1 MEYFLRYL
9 EHVINKLLY
18 LCGVKSST
26 NVIMNKKLKNRA
38 LQGLLLLSLSGMT
51 ACVDNDYDLSKDVDM
66 TITVGGEN
74 LSIPGSNTDSIT
86 LAKIFDLD
94 PESDVQADV
103 NGNYALTVNGT
114 GNETTVRIEDVTIER
129 NQIETE
135 SSSSE
140 LNFRYASAQ
149 VAEANVD
156 DWASFAVDKTD
167 VTEDLVALYHAQAV
181 STAVL
186 DLSFN
191 GSARQ
196 LHLAQGFQVSFPA
209 YMTVQCNDSRFRM
222 DGHVLTFTEDVTIP
236 RGDILSIPL
245 TISAIDFEVMG
256 VGEGLVERGH
266 LIVNGFIPVAGRAY
280 LNADDFISQQDVRL
294 TLNTDLKLDAI
305 RLTEVTA
312 IVDPQIDITIDPVA
326 INDLPEFLQ
335 NEEVKIDMTDPK
347 IYLHI
352 TNSSPVAVDF
362 SADMLPYKDGQQL
375 SSVAIG
381 DKTGGTE
388 PIVIPANTT
397 GYTICLHRLQDES
410 GIMADKIISVPTINN
425 LIATIPD
432 EIRTEN
438 ITAQALQETVIL
450 QLGKDYNVETDYN
463 VVAPLQFNNGT
474 EIVYNDR
481 MDGWNSDMKDL
492 NVRHAEVT
500 LNATNTIP
508 LTMEMSVNAI
518 DGYGNV
524 MSEIT
529 ATVEGGI
536 NAGNAAVPSIN
547 PLTIRLQTNS
557 DDALREMDGIAYEVK
572 ATVPTEFEGTILNE
586 KQTLLL
592 DDVVITVKGGI
603 TVDLN

>member
-1 MEYFLRYL
+1 
-9 EHVINKLLY
+9 
-18 LCGVKSST
+18 
-26 NVIMNKKLKNRA
+26 MNKKLKNRV
-38 LQGLLLLSLSGMT
+38 LQGLLLLSLLGMA

-103 NGNYALTVNGT
+103 NGDYALTVNGT
-114 GNETTVRIEDVTIER
+114 GNETTVRIEDVTIEQ

-135 SSSSE
+135 PSSSE
-140 LNFRYASAQ
+140 LYFRYASAQ
-149 VAEANVD
+149 ATEANVD
-156 DWASFAVDKTD
+156 DRTSFVVDKTD
-167 VTEDLVALYHAQAV
+167 VTEDLVALYQAQVV
-181 STAVL
+181 STATL

-191 GSARQ
+191 GSVRQ
-196 LHLAQGFQVSFPA
+196 LHLAQGFQISFPA
-209 YMTVQCNDSRFRM
+209 YMTIQCNDSRFYM
-222 DGHVLTFTEDVTIP
+222 DGHVLTFAEDVAIP

-245 TISAIDFEVMG
+245 TISAIDFGLMG
-256 VGEGLVERGH
+256 HGEGLVERGH
-266 LIVNGFIPVAGRAY
+266 LIINGSIPVAGRTY

-294 TLNTDLKLDAI
+294 TLNTDLNFNAI

-312 IVDPQIDITIDPVA
+312 MVDPQIDITIDPVA
-326 INDLPEFLQ
+326 INDLPEFLR

-347 IYLHI
+347 IYLYI
-352 TNSSPVAVDF
+352 TNGAPVAVDF
-362 SADMLPYKDGQQL
+362 SADMIPYKDGQQL
-375 SSVAIG
+375 NTVAIG

-388 PIVIPANTT
+388 AIVIPANTSD
-397 GYTICLHRLQDES
+397 YVVCLHRQQSAD
-410 GIMADKIISVPTINN
+410 GIVADKIITVPTIND

-438 ITAQALQETVIL
+438 INAQAVQESVVL
-450 QLGKDYNVETDYN
+450 QLGKDYDVETGYN

-474 EIVYNDR
+474 EIIYNDR

-492 NVRHAEVT
+492 NVRHAEVA
-500 LNATNTIP
+500 LSATNTIP
-508 LTMEMSVNAI
+508 LSMEMSVNAI
-518 DGYGNV
+518 DSYGNV

-529 ATVEGGI
+529 ATVEGDI
-536 NAGNAAVPSIN
+536 SAGSSATPSVN

-557 DDALREMDGIAYEVK
+557 DDALREMDGIAYEVR

-592 DDVVITVKGGI
+592 DNVIITVKGGI